1 MMIIS
6 TTSNFVI
13 FFYRLLG
20 AGHRKASTAEV
31 LEIETSDN
39 FKAMCLQYK
48 HYPPIA
54 GQYEWWYQHLAW
66 GKENKLIN
74 CGNFGIQNLQQCWG
88 VSTNQSIKSCTLAL
102 KPWSELASHGSQGSR
117 LTRQLAWVRLRSQYF
132 LAWLLTHILILGASQ
147 GKLSSS
153 KTARR
158 SHEARWHVQSILAP
172 HKCPTQGHDL

>member
-1 MMIIS
+1 MRVETIMIGCSWIKLS
-6 TTSNFVI
+6 DHCSFTWWWSSVPPQI
-13 FFYRLLG
+13 LSFYRLLG

-39 FKAMCLQYK
+39 FEAVCLQYK

-88 VSTNQSIKSCTLAL
+88 VSTNQSNKSCTLAL
-102 KPWSELASHGSQGSR
+102 KPWSELASHGSRGSR
-117 LTRQLAWVRLRSQYF
+117 LTRQLAWVRLTSQYLF
-132 LAWLLTHILILGASQ
+132 AWLLTH
-147 GKLSSS
+147 KLTWS
-153 KTARR
+153 
-158 SHEARWHVQSILAP
+158 
-172 HKCPTQGHDL
+172 